1 MMHDSLTL
9 RRANEEDVD
18 FAFRVLRETMRE
30 YAIATW
36 GSLLRLVEPFG
47 RKRYA
52 IHASLRSGRCVPVP
66 AFAGVRLTHALAR
79 QRRVRGV
86 TLTRL
91 SGVRPLLHPCSKTRV
106 TGKLSRRSVM
116 RILSS
121 RG

>member
-1 MMHDSLTL
+1 MTDRDSLAL
-9 RRANEEDVD
+9 RRANVEDAE
-18 FAFRVLRETMRE
+18 FAFRVLKETMRE
-30 YAIATW
+30 YVVATW
-36 GSLLRLVEPFG
+36 GSLLRLVEPFVSVTLP
-47 RKRYA
+47 
-52 IHASLRSGRCVPVP
+52 HPASLRTANTSCV
-66 AFAGVRLTHALAR
+66 GVRRHAAHPALAR